1 MHHFHLQNP
10 NDFPQWDARLTWLMD
25 NQPDRLRAMF
35 KTPKD
40 LMKHLD
46 EQTAHAVW
54 AEMREKKAGTPEDA
68 AREIS
73 LSMVAPADGPEL
85 TSESPPEPM
94 PMEERKKYRTWAGS
108 LPDRTHRT
116 TV

>member
-35 KTPKD
+35 KKPKE

-46 EQTAHAVW
+46 EQTAHAMW
-54 AEMREKKAGTPEDA
+54 AEHREKKAGTPEDV

-73 LSMVAPADGPEL
+73 MAMVAPADGPEL
-85 TSESPPEPM
+85 ASENPPEPM
-94 PMEERKKYRTWAGS
+94 PMEEREKYRDWADS
-108 LPDRTHRT
+108 LHDRTHRT